1 MNTSNPAKFKWTL
14 YCKHWLRYSRER
26 ALRSLS
32 YDGKSKK
39 QVQKYP
45 LHTIYNPTYV
55 CGHPVVV
62 MFIVDAAVRVSSV
75 ASICIMLLRLLSS
88 GLSNPSSQ
96 ETFAI
101 FGCILALW
109 NPAIFACMMMANSV
123 NLRKCGAVPDKF
135 WLYWPRPKCHIL
147 RGQHNNQQFSACWF
161 NLLKNSERVSSVGVQ
176 DGRRN
181 RRDQDT

>member
-1 MNTSNPAKFKWTL
+1 MNTSNPAKWIL
-14 YCKHWLRYSRER
+14 YCKHRLRYSRER

-39 QVQKYP
+39 QVQKYEILP
-45 LHTIYNPTYV
+45 LQTIYSPTYV

-101 FGCILALW
+101 FDCILALW
-109 NPAIFACMMMANSV
+109 IYRNPTIFACMMMANSV
-123 NLRKCGAVPDKF
+123 NLRKCLAVPDKF
-135 WLYWPRPKCHIL
+135 WLLSMLTSVTMPYFALSTQQSTIL
-147 RGQHNNQQFSACWF
+147 RV
-161 NLLKNSERVSSVGVQ
+161 LI
-176 DGRRN
+176 
-181 RRDQDT
+181 